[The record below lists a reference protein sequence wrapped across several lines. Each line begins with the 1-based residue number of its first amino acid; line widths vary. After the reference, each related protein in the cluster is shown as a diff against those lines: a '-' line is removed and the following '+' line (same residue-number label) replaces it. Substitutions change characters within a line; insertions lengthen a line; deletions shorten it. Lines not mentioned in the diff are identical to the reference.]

1 MKKKILVTF
10 AAILVVAVAATL
22 FVACDKKKADDDAPS
37 DVSRMISAFYAGET
51 DNFAVTFE
59 RGFKEEPFFADGK
72 TGDTAPFSVLTV
84 TPLKSGEYSEI
95 SYTLT
100 GDGASVGGTL
110 SAGTFGEFSGTADAD
125 FTPLSVTLTAG
136 DVTEEIQLDN
146 VLADCLGGYD
156 AVQLARE
163 RFADRIA
170 AEQQAG
176 AYNREIF
183 VKLITGDRITYYYY
197 VSFIGEGVDYWAVLI
212 DPATGEIV
220 SEK

>member
-1 MKKKILVTF
+1 MKKKLVVML
-10 AAILVVAVAATL
+10 AAILVVALSLTLLAA
-22 FVACDKKKADDDAPS
+22 CGKKGSDDDTPS

-59 RGFKEEPFFADGK
+59 RGFKEEPFLADGK
-72 TGDTAPFSVLTV
+72 TCETVQFAVLTV
-84 TPLKSGEYSEI
+84 TPLKSGEYESV

-100 GDGASVGGTL
+100 GESASASGTL
-110 SAGTFGEFSGTADAD
+110 TAGTFGDFSGAVEGD
-125 FTPLSVTLTAG
+125 FSPLSVTLTAG
-136 DVTEEIQLDN
+136 EITEEIQLDN
-146 VLADCLGGYD
+146 VLADCLSGYD
-156 AVQLARE
+156 AAELARKQ
-163 RFADRIA
+163 FADRIA
-170 AEQQAG
+170 AETEAG
-176 AYNREIF
+176 TYSREVF

>member
-1 MKKKILVTF
+1 MRKKVLVIAT
-10 AAILVVAVAATL
+10 ILVVALSVLLLAA
-22 FVACDKKKADDDAPS
+22 CGKKGSGNDAPS
-37 DVSRMISAFYAGET
+37 DISRMISAFYAGES

-59 RGFKEEPFFADGK
+59 RGFKENPFIADGK
-72 TGDTAPFSVLTV
+72 TGETTEFAVITV
-84 TPLKSGEYSEI
+84 TPLKAGEYDTV

-100 GDGASVGGTL
+100 GENSSAGGTL
-110 SAGTFGEFSGTADAD
+110 AAGTFGDFSGNVEGDVS
-125 FTPLSVTLTAG
+125 PVSVTLTAG
-136 DVTEEIQLDN
+136 EITEEIQLDN

-156 AVQLARE
+156 AAELARQ

-170 AEQQAG
+170 EEQAAG
-176 AYNREIF
+176 TYNREIF

>member
-1 MKKKILVTF
+1 M
-10 AAILVVAVAATL
+10 
-22 FVACDKKKADDDAPS
+22 
-37 DVSRMISAFYAGET
+37 
-51 DNFAVTFE
+51 
-59 RGFKEEPFFADGK
+59 
-72 TGDTAPFSVLTV
+72 
-84 TPLKSGEYSEI
+84 
-95 SYTLT
+95 
-100 GDGASVGGTL
+100 
-110 SAGTFGEFSGTADAD
+110 
-125 FTPLSVTLTAG
+125 
-136 DVTEEIQLDN
+136 
-146 VLADCLGGYD
+146 LADCLGGYD
-156 AVQLARE
+156 AAQLARE